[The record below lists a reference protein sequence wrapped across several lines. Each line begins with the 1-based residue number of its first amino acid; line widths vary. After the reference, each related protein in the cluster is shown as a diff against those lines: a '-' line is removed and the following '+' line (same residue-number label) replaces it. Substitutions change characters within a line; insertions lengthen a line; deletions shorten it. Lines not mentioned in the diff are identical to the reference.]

1 MFLQRFAQVA
11 RCNSRT
17 AGRSHAVCNP
27 DGQSLSLSLRMQQQ
41 HMLAISSVAVSTYGS
56 LVEVAENSTIWY
68 VVPSALSG
76 WSADYG
82 DFPVG
87 LGEQFANLISR

>member
-1 MFLQRFAQVA
+1 
-11 RCNSRT
+11 
-17 AGRSHAVCNP
+17 
-27 DGQSLSLSLRMQQQ
+27 
-41 HMLAISSVAVSTYGS
+41 MLAISSVAVSTYGS
-56 LVEVAENSTIWY
+56 RVEVAENSTIWC

-76 WSADYG
+76 WSADCG